1 MTSHRLNVFF
11 DFLKKYWYHILIFAI
26 IICAIVFRVE
36 ALHIRESWWDEA
48 ALAYNFVENE
58 GILWTFKPL
67 AHFQMAPPLF
77 LILTKF
83 VTSIFQGTEWSY
95 RIIPFLSSIISIP
108 VFYILSTKF
117 LTQKRAVI
125 FANFLYAVNF
135 ALIRWATEFKQYSGD
150 ILIFMLAFLWL
161 NNFDKKELQS
171 LKGGGKTHT
180 HFYNIIL
187 YFPTYNIFTFW
198 FSCLSFLIQ
207 C

>member
-36 ALHIRESWWDEA
+36 ALRIRESWWDEA

-150 ILIFMLAFLWL
+150 ILIFMLVFLWL
-161 NNFDKKELQS
+161 NNFDKKELQG
-171 LKGGGKTHT
+171 LKGG
-180 HFYNIIL
+180 
-187 YFPTYNIFTFW
+187 
-198 FSCLSFLIQ
+198 
-207 C
+207 